1 MAPVI
6 SWVEVIGAFCV
17 IWILKIK
24 ESSRC
29 MYISTLKLLNFR
41 SFKGEQEF
49 HFTDGKNFV
58 VGNNNVGKTTIFEA
72 VDFLFNDLK
81 RNQEIDYLINNDD
94 ATLEVIGIH
103 HFLVVCGL
111 LERGV
116 ELKIEAQ
123 RALSCTAEGVE
134 HQ

>member
-81 RNQEIDYLINNDD
+81 IGLEISYWKIKIINFGCEDLKFIMD
-94 ATLEVIGIH
+94 IFKSE
-103 HFLVVCGL
+103 GL
-111 LERGV
+111 FISNEY
-116 ELKIEAQ
+116 I
-123 RALSCTAEGVE
+123 
-134 HQ
+134 